1 MLSFYLFI
9 SLSSYDLIPTSPLL
23 QLEAGRNLKH
33 LLRVLSASSPFFER
47 FSGLVTQLTILTKL
61 ELRNLNHDIEG

>member
-33 LLRVLSASSPFFER
+33 LLRVLSASSPP
-47 FSGLVTQLTILTKL
+47 QALT
-61 ELRNLNHDIEG
+61 

>member
-1 MLSFYLFI
+1 MLSFHLFI

-33 LLRVLSASSPFFER
+33 LLRVLSTSSP
-47 FSGLVTQLTILTKL
+47 LQA
-61 ELRNLNHDIEG
+61 LNSVSISHLNRYNKTWSLL